1 MSLNIVMLSGRL
13 TKDVELTTTNNG
25 ISRADFSI
33 AVDRPYSNNGEKQT
47 DFLNIITW
55 RTLADNCYKYL
66 KKGSKCNVVGSIQ
79 TRTYDAKDGTK
90 RYVTEILANQVE
102 FTDNKPVENKPK
114 KEESY
119 EQINTFEPI
128 SDSELPF

>member
-1 MSLNIVMLSGRL
+1 MNIVLISGRL
-13 TKDVELTTTNNG
+13 TKDPEQTTTSNG
-25 ISRADFSI
+25 LAKTQFTL
-33 AVDRPYSNNGEKQT
+33 AVDRPYISGGEKQA
-47 DFLNIITW
+47 DFLTIITW

-79 TRTYDAKDGTK
+79 TRSYAAKDGTTK
-90 RYVTEILANQVE
+90 YVTEILANQVE
-102 FTDNKPVENKPK
+102 FTDSKPVENKPK
-114 KEESY
+114 KEEFY